1 MDRLHFVTTPVS
13 TALPFFVDAMRLE
26 DIPEVMAIERRVFTP
41 AWTSGI
47 YRRELLANPWSHYR
61 VVRSRVAHLPPI
73 LAYGGVWQMGDVAHI
88 PTIATH
94 PDYGGRHL
102 GSYLLVH
109 LLLVAAELGC
119 TEATLEVR
127 VSNARAIALYRRHGF
142 VEVGRRPHYYSDNDE
157 DALLMTRYGLDRR
170 RLMAELAAV
179 EATLA
184 QTWLGQTTSA

>member
-1 MDRLHFVTTPVS
+1 MSVPPVAS
-13 TALPFFVDAMRLE
+13 LPFYVDVMRLE

-41 AWTSGI
+41 AWSSGI

-61 VVRSRVAHLPPI
+61 VVRSRGVGLPSI

-94 PDYGGRHL
+94 PDYSGRHL

-109 LLLVAAELGC
+109 LLLIAAELGC
-119 TEATLEVR
+119 TEVTLEVR

-142 VEVGRRPHYYSDNDE
+142 VEVGRRPRYYSDNDE

-170 RLMAELAAV
+170 QLMAELTAV

-184 QTWLGQTTSA
+184 QIWLGQTTSP